1 MRMVRMAERR
11 QTDNERNNMKKLVF
25 AAVAAA
31 TLAVATP
38 ATVRAEA
45 APQRGGFGSAMVGC
59 CFGFRTMIAYND
71 GKKLH
76 IHDILDL
83 LTIGHIWDFFEGWGG
98 TTQSQMQKSDP
109 AYF

>member
-1 MRMVRMAERR
+1 
-11 QTDNERNNMKKLVF
+11 MKKFL
-25 AAVAAA
+25 AI
-31 TLAVATP
+31 TLAVVLTLSASP
-38 ATVRAEA
+38 VVKAEA
-45 APQRGGFGSAMVGC
+45 APERGGFGSAMVGC

-83 LTIGHIWDFFEGWGG
+83 LAIGHIWDFFEGWGG
-98 TTQSQMQKSDP
+98 TTQSDMQKSEP